1 MHIILLAVV
10 AIIINMLACPS
21 AYAGFVA
28 RSNPASG
35 SYTRTMAA
43 FSHQSSAKS
52 GRQMKY
58 RNDEILVKFKADV
71 TDQKKKNL
79 HQKHG
84 AEKLK
89 EFSQLRLNLLKL
101 KSGMRVEDA
110 VKQYQAEP
118 DVEYAE
124 PNFLYSALATP
135 NDLRFGELWGLSNN
149 GQTGGT
155 AGADIKAP
163 AAWDLSTGSSDVVVA
178 IIDSGI
184 DYTHPDLTANL
195 WTNTA
200 ENAGNSLDD
209 DTNGYVN
216 DIRGINAI
224 AGSGNPMDDHGHGTH
239 VAGTIGAAGNNG
251 LGVVGVNWNVQL
263 LACKFLNGSGNGSTS
278 DAVECLQYIKTL
290 KNRGV
295 NIVATNNSWG
305 GGAYSQALYDA
316 INAQRDILFIAAAG
330 NNGLNNDAVTTY
342 PANYNLPNVIA
353 VAATDHNDAN
363 ASFSN
368 TGGRS
373 VHVGAPGVNIL
384 STLPAQNYW
393 NITGGYG
400 LLSGTSMATPHVTG
414 LAALLKAQNPTRD
427 WRAIKNLILAG
438 GDPVASLTERTITGR
453 RLNAPGSLTC
463 SSSPLLAPLQYPAVF
478 PVEIGVPTTLSALS
492 INCGAPAGPVT
503 ATTPDGEV
511 VTLHDDGVSPDLA
524 AGDGIFTASWTPLQ
538 AEPPRTIAYLSF
550 ASAAG
555 FRYAP
560 PLTMTRYLPEANT
573 TMPYDQTIEVGDG
586 VSPYVWALDFGSLPN
601 GLTLDAATGRIYGT
615 PATAGTFL
623 FSVKVVDALG
633 RFSTVSYELKVANDL
648 VEESRALVFSDRKRD
663 VPRHVTQDDTGNI
676 YVTGTSYN
684 GIDADFL
691 TVKYDP
697 SGSMLWSRSYDSGRD
712 DWAEGVATDRDG
724 NLYVVGGYP
733 YFGPS
738 QYILVK
744 YDAAGNQVW
753 AKTYAGSD
761 GDYPTGIVIDP
772 LNNIYVTG
780 FTLASDFSYDALT
793 VKYDTS
799 GTVQWAK
806 THDAA
811 YIDRGFAITVDGSG
825 NVYVSGDTA
834 YQTPEYGMVY
844 KYLTLKYAPNGTLLW
859 SRTYDGMGAKGVA
872 VDASGGVYVGG
883 EGGIP
888 LIKYDAAG
896 NFLWSTNFPVEGQYS
911 VRVTDVKV
919 DASGFVR
926 VTGYYW
932 NNPSYRYFAGKLDSS
947 GNLLWTKTI
956 LGDTVKNLKISQ
968 AVGRDNTSYVSRN
981 YKDLF
986 VTSVYREPYQAPG
999 GSLAITTAS
1008 LPEGAVGAPYIR
1020 SLAATGG
1027 LPPYGWSIASGGL
1040 PPGVNLNTTTGSL
1053 AGIPTTTGTFP
1064 VTIRVTDAEA
1074 ATATVPLSIVVHE
1087 PPVIT
1092 TASLQAGLVGTF
1104 YSQSLAATGGMLPY
1118 TWSVTSG
1125 TLPGGL
1131 TLNAATGVISG
1142 TPTERNNFS
1151 FTVMVTDARAGT
1163 ASFSLSISIDELL
1176 SISTASLAGGIVGAP
1191 YSQSLAATGG
1201 MLPYTWS
1208 VTSGT
1213 LPGGLTVNTATGTIS
1228 GTPTS
1233 KNVFPF
1239 TVMVTDAQTATASVS
1254 LSISI
1259 DELFFISTESLAGG
1273 VVGIPY
1279 SQSLSAIGGVPPY
1292 TWSMYGGA
1300 GLPFGLTLN
1309 SSTGLISGTPTIGW
1323 GNTITAQVT
1332 DSGGLVATKV
1342 FAWIKVLGILT
1353 TTLPAAEKGT
1363 PYRQMVNGGSGE
1375 QPYTWSI
1382 SAGSLPPGLILET
1395 YPSWYCYVSGTPTQ
1409 TGTFNFSVQ
1418 IMDNTGLSYA
1428 RPLSLTV
1435 NGPPTTTASPPG
1447 GSYETTQTVTLTTD
1461 LPATI
1466 YYTVDGSTP
1475 STASPVYTVPL
1486 TISSPTNLKY
1496 FARDG
1501 SGRQETAQTAT
1512 YTILPRAAIT
1522 GTPVSPTNA
1531 TGATFAIGGDR
1542 VVAFK
1547 YKLDAGSYSAE
1558 IPVGTPV
1565 TITGLEE
1572 GPHTVSVLGRD
1583 SVGNWQV
1590 TPTIVNWTV
1599 ETLVV
1604 SVPGNGVFMKIQDA
1618 YNSLLSDNILQIR
1631 VASFTENLLFD
1642 HPISIT
1648 LRGGYDETTG
1658 TSSGFT
1664 YLYGRLEISA
1674 GTAIVENL
1682 VLM

>member
-10 AIIINMLACPS
+10 AIIINLPECPS

-35 SYTRTMAA
+35 SYTWPMAT
-43 FSHQSSAKS
+43 FTHQSSAKS

-58 RNDEILVKFKADV
+58 RNDEILVKFKAGV
-71 TDQKKKNL
+71 TDLKKKNL

-89 EFSQLRLNLLKL
+89 EFSHLQLHHLKL
-101 KSGMRVEDA
+101 KSGMRVENA

-135 NDLRFGELWGLSNN
+135 NDPRFGELWGLSNS
-149 GQTGGT
+149 GQSGGT
-155 AGADIKAP
+155 TGADIKAS
-163 AAWDLSTGSSDVVVA
+163 AAWNINTGSSDMVVA

-184 DYTHPDLTANL
+184 DHTHPDLTANL
-195 WTNTA
+195 WTNTL

-251 LGVVGVNWNVQL
+251 LGVVGVNWNVKL
-263 LACKFLNGSGNGSTS
+263 LACKFLDGSGRGSTS

-305 GGAYSQALYDA
+305 GGEYSQALYDA

-330 NNGLNNDAVTTY
+330 NDGLDNDAVNTY

-353 VAATDHNDAN
+353 VAATDQSDAA

-368 TGGRS
+368 SGSRS

-393 NITGGYG
+393 NIAGGYG
-400 LLSGTSMATPHVTG
+400 LLSGTSMAAPHVTG
-414 LAALLKAQNPTRD
+414 LAALLKAQSPARD
-427 WRAIKNLILAG
+427 WREIKNLILAG
-438 GDPVASLTERTITGR
+438 GDPVAALSQKTVTGR
-453 RLNAPGSLTC
+453 RISALGSLTC
-463 SSSPLLAPLQYPAVF
+463 SSSPLFAPLQYPASF
-478 PVEIGVPTTLSALS
+478 PVALGVPTTLSALS

-511 VTLHDDGVSPDLA
+511 VTLRDDGVLPDLA
-524 AGDGIFTASWTPLQ
+524 AGDGIFTASWTPLE
-538 AEPPRTIAYLSF
+538 ADPPRVISYLAF
-550 ASAAG
+550 ASSAG
-555 FRYAP
+555 TSYLP
-560 PLTMTRYLPEANT
+560 PLSMTRYLPEANT
-573 TMPYDQTIEVGDG
+573 NLPYDQNIEVSDG
-586 VSPYVWALDFGSLPN
+586 IAPYSWSVVAGSLPS
-601 GLTLDAATGRIYGT
+601 GLTLDGATGRVYGA
-615 PATAGTFL
+615 PAAAGTS
-623 FSVKVVDALG
+623 SVTVRVVDALG
-633 RFSTVSYELKVANDL
+633 RSRTAAYELKVASDL
-648 VEESRALVFSDRKRD
+648 VEEPRALVFSDRKKD
-663 VPRHVTQDDTGNI
+663 VPRHVTLDYAGNV
-676 YVTGTSYN
+676 YVTGTAYN
-684 GIDADFL
+684 GTDDDFL

-697 SGSMLWSRSYDSGRD
+697 AGSLLWSRSYDSGRD
-712 DWAEGVATDRDG
+712 DWAEGVAIDRDG

-753 AKTYAGSD
+753 AKTYDGSE
-761 GDYPTGIVIDP
+761 GDYPTAIAIDP

-799 GTVQWAK
+799 GAVQWAK

-811 YIDRGFAITVDGSG
+811 YLDRGFAVAVDGG
-825 NVYVSGDTA
+825 GDLYVAGDTA
-834 YQTPEYGMVY
+834 EESVEYGMIY
-844 KYLTLKYAPNGTLLW
+844 RYLTLKYAANGTLLW

-872 VDASGGVYVGG
+872 VDASGGVYVAG

-896 NFLWSTNFPVEGQYS
+896 DFLWSTNFPVEGQYS

-926 VTGYYW
+926 VAGYYW
-932 NNPSYRYFAGKLDSS
+932 QAPSYRYFVGKLDSS
-947 GNLLWTKTI
+947 GNLLWSKTI
-956 LGDTVKNLKISQ
+956 LGDTEHNLKISQ

-981 YKDLF
+981 YNDLF
-986 VTSVYREPYQAPG
+986 VTSVYREPYQEPG
-999 GSLAITTAS
+999 GPLAITTAS
-1008 LPEGAVGAPYIR
+1008 LSAGVAGAPYIQ
-1020 SLAATGG
+1020 SLAAAGG
-1027 LPPYGWSIASGGL
+1027 LPSYTWSIASGAL
-1040 PPGVNLNTTTGSL
+1040 PAGVILNEATGSV
-1053 AGIPTTTGTFP
+1053 AGIPTAAGTFP
-1064 VTIRVTDAEA
+1064 LTFRVTDALA
-1074 ATATVPLSIVVHE
+1074 ATVTLPLSITIHE
-1087 PPVIT
+1087 APTIT
-1092 TASLQAGLVGTF
+1092 TTSLAAGFVGTP
-1104 YSQSLAATGGMLPY
+1104 YNQSLAAIGGLSPY
-1118 TWSVTSG
+1118 TWSVTAGS
-1125 TLPGGL
+1125 LPAGL
-1131 TLNAATGVISG
+1131 SLDTATGAIAG
-1142 TPTERNNFS
+1142 TPTTR
-1151 FTVMVTDARAGT
+1151 
-1163 ASFSLSISIDELL
+1163 
-1176 SISTASLAGGIVGAP
+1176 
-1191 YSQSLAATGG
+1191 
-1201 MLPYTWS
+1201 
-1208 VTSGT
+1208 
-1213 LPGGLTVNTATGTIS
+1213 
-1228 GTPTS
+1228 
-1233 KNVFPF
+1233 NVFPF
-1239 TVMVTDAQTATASVS
+1239 TVKVTDARGGTASVP

-1259 DELFFISTESLAGG
+1259 DELFYITTESLAGG
-1273 VVGIPY
+1273 VVGVPY
-1279 SQSLSAIGGVPPY
+1279 SQSLAVTGGVPPY

-1300 GLPFGLTLN
+1300 GLPPGLTLN
-1309 SSTGLISGTPTIGW
+1309 SSTGLISGTPTMGW
-1323 GNTITAQVT
+1323 ANTITARVT
-1332 DSGGLVATKV
+1332 DSGGQVATRV
-1342 FAWIKVLGILT
+1342 FTWIKVLGINT
-1353 TTLPAAEKGT
+1353 SSLPAAEKGT
-1363 PYRQMVNGGSGE
+1363 SYRQMVNGGAGE
-1375 QPYTWSI
+1375 EPYTWSI

-1418 IMDNTGLSYA
+1418 IRDNTGLSYA

-1447 GSYETTQTVTLTTD
+1447 GSYETAQTVTLTTD

-1475 STASPVYTVPL
+1475 STASPVYTAPL
-1486 TISSPTNLKY
+1486 TIAAPTTLKY

-1501 SGRQETAQTAT
+1501 AGRQESAQTAT
-1512 YTILPRAAIT
+1512 YTILPHVT
-1522 GTPVSPTNA
+1522 VVGTPVSPTNA
-1531 TGATFAIGGDR
+1531 ADVTLTIGGDR

-1547 YKLDAGSYSAE
+1547 YRLDGGSYSAE
-1558 IPVGTPV
+1558 VPVATPLI
-1565 TITGLEE
+1565 ITGLAE
-1572 GPHTVSVLGRD
+1572 GTHTVSVLGRD
-1583 SVGNWQV
+1583 SAGNWQL
-1590 TPTIVNWTV
+1590 TPTVVTWTV
-1599 ETLVV
+1599 EIPV
-1604 SVPGNGVFMKIQDA
+1604 SVPGNGVFTKIQDA
-1618 YNSLLSDNILQIR
+1618 YNALLSDNILQLR
-1631 VASFTENLLFD
+1631 VGSFTENLLFD
-1642 HPISIT
+1642 HDISIT
-1648 LRGGYDETTG
+1648 LRGGYDQASG
-1658 TSSGFT
+1658 TSTGFT

-1682 VLM
+1682 VLL